1 MKLNILKY
9 LFITVQVFFL
19 SFPAWSAENKAYVSY
34 LEGTVSK
41 SRNGKDWKP
50 VVKGDALSS
59 GDSVKTD
66 AKSKMELTL
75 PDGSKVRFSEN
86 TSLKVES
93 LFLKEEE
100 RNFGIRV
107 LFGKVW
113 SKAAKFKKV
122 SKFEIKTANAVAG
135 VKGTTYRI
143 DANEDNSSMV
153 RVYEGEVS
161 VGNLP
166 SGKED
171 KGRSTSSKYVPGPSE
186 VPEVSREEWTYIVK
200 SWQQITVS
208 PKGVASKPVSFTPE
222 DDKNDWVVWNQEM
235 DNK

>member
-1 MKLNILKY
+1 MTRRFLLI
-9 LFITVQVFFL
+9 FFAL
-19 SFPAWSAENKAYVSY
+19 LLATPAWSAENKAYVSF
-34 LEGTVSK
+34 LEGSAFK
-41 SRNGKDWKP
+41 SRTGKDWKP
-50 VVKGDALSS
+50 VSKGDTLNA

-66 AKSKMELTL
+66 AKSKIELTL

-86 TSLKVES
+86 SSFKVES
-93 LFLKEEE
+93 LLFKEEE
-100 RNFGIRV
+100 RNFGIKV

-143 DANEDNSSMV
+143 DANEDSSSMV

-161 VGNLP
+161 VGSLP
-166 SGKED
+166 AEKGD
-171 KGRSTSSKYVPGPSE
+171 KGRSTSPKYVSGPTEVPGPHE
-186 VPEVSREEWTYIVK
+186 VTREEWTYIVK
-200 SWQQITVS
+200 SWQQITIS

-222 DDKNDWVVWNQEM
+222 EDKNDWVAWNQEM